1 MQVTGRHLMCLL
13 TILSLLAAVVV
24 VQTGQVAEGLV
35 DTEQQQVF
43 L

>member
-1 MQVTGRHLMCLL
+1 LGFLL

-24 VQTGQVAEGLV
+24 AQTGQVVVVLV

>member
-1 MQVTGRHLMCLL
+1 MYLL
-13 TILSLLAAVVV
+13 TTLLLLAAAAA
-24 VQTGQVAEGLV
+24 VQTGQVVGVLV